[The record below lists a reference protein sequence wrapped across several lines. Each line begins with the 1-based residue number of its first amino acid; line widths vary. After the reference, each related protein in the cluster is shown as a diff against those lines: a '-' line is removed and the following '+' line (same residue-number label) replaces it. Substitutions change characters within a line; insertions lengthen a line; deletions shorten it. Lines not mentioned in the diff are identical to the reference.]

1 VGEKMVYVSIIS
13 VVLVLLF
20 LARLLLVQKEI
31 RRLSAQ
37 LRSYNSRHTDKK
49 VDIALIH
56 KDIEELA
63 GEVNRLIDL
72 RVQENVDKRRV
83 EHELKQA
90 IANISHDLR
99 TPLTSVLGYIQLLDS
114 EELSSEDKKSYLAI
128 TKNRTKQLQSLL
140 TDFFEL
146 SVIDSMDYE
155 LRLERLK
162 LNNLVG
168 EILLSYYEMFRGR
181 QIEPIIQIS
190 DEAMM
195 VNADAKAVTRVIE
208 NLILNAI
215 RHSNGNVAV
224 TLEQH
229 LSSVVLIISNDT
241 ERLTETDVSH
251 FFDRFYK
258 ADQTRSGNNT
268 GLGLSIAQGLMRK
281 MNGEISAELIDN
293 RLYMKCKWPIPS

>member
-1 VGEKMVYVSIIS
+1 MVVVSIIS
-13 VVLVLLF
+13 VVLALLF
-20 LARLLLVQKEI
+20 LTRLLLVQKEI

-37 LRSYNSRHTDKK
+37 LGSYNSRHTDKK

-72 RVQENVDKRRV
+72 RVQENIDKRRV

-114 EELSSEDKKSYLAI
+114 DELSNEDKKSYFAV

-146 SVIDSMDYE
+146 SVIDSTDYE
-155 LRLERLK
+155 LTLERLK
-162 LNNLVG
+162 LNNLVR
-168 EILLSYYEMFRGR
+168 EILLSYYEMFRER
-181 QIEPIIQIS
+181 QIEPIIQIA

-208 NLILNAI
+208 NLIVNAI
-215 RHSNGNVAV
+215 RHSIGNVAV

-229 LSSVVLIISNDT
+229 QSSAVLTISNDT

-258 ADQTRSGNNT
+258 GDQTRSGTNT
-268 GLGLSIAQGLMRK
+268 GLGLSIAQGLMLK

-293 RLYMKCKWPIPS
+293 RLYMKCKWPLPK

>member
-1 VGEKMVYVSIIS
+1 MVYVSIIS

-20 LARLLLVQKEI
+20 LARLLLIKKEI
-31 RRLSAQ
+31 KRLSAQ

-56 KDIEELA
+56 KDFEELA

-72 RVQENVDKRRV
+72 RVQENVDKRRI
-83 EHELKQA
+83 ELELKQA

-114 EELSSEDKKSYLAI
+114 DELSNEDKKSYLAI

-168 EILLSYYEMFRGR
+168 EILLSYYEVFRGR
-181 QIEPIIQIS
+181 QIEPIIQIA
-190 DEAMM
+190 DQAMM
-195 VNADAKAVTRVIE
+195 VNADEKAITRVIE
-208 NLILNAI
+208 NLIVNAI
-215 RHSNGNVAV
+215 RHSSGNVAV
-224 TLEQH
+224 KLEQH
-229 LSSVVLIISNDT
+229 LSSVVLTISNDT

-268 GLGLSIAQGLMRK
+268 GLGLSIAKGLMLK

-293 RLYMKCKWPIPS
+293 RLYMKCKWPLPK

>member
-31 RRLSAQ
+31 RKLSAQ
-37 LRSYNSRHTDKK
+37 LRSYNRRHTDKK

-114 EELSSEDKKSYLAI
+114 DELSNEDKKSYLAI
-128 TKNRTKQLQSLL
+128 TRNRTKQLQTLL

-146 SVIDSMDYE
+146 SVIDSTDYE

-168 EILLSYYEMFRGR
+168 EILLSYYEMFRER
-181 QIEPIIQIS
+181 HIEPIIQIAG
-190 DEAMM
+190 EALM
-195 VNADAKAVTRVIE
+195 VIADAKAVTRVIE
-208 NLILNAI
+208 NLIINAI
-215 RHSNGNVAV
+215 RHSSGNVAV

-229 LSSVVLIISNDT
+229 LTSVVLTISNDT

-258 ADQTRSGNNT
+258 ADQTRSSNNT
-268 GLGLSIAQGLMRK
+268 GLGLSIVQGLMRK

-293 RLYMKCKWPIPS
+293 RLYIKCKWPLAA

>member
-1 VGEKMVYVSIIS
+1 MVYVSIIS
-13 VVLVLLF
+13 VVLALLF

-31 RRLSAQ
+31 RSLSAQ

-63 GEVNRLIDL
+63 VEINQLIDL
-72 RVQENVDKRRV
+72 RVQENIDKRRV

-114 EELSSEDKKSYLAI
+114 DELSNEDKKSYLAI

-146 SVIDSMDYE
+146 SVIDSTDYE
-155 LRLERLK
+155 LKLEKLK

-168 EILLSYYEMFRGR
+168 EILLSYYEMFGGR
-181 QIEPIIQIS
+181 QIEPIIQIA

-208 NLILNAI
+208 NLIVNAI
-215 RHSNGNVAV
+215 RHSTGNVAV

-229 LSSVVLIISNDT
+229 QTLAVLTISNDT
-241 ERLTETDVSH
+241 ERLNETDVSH

-268 GLGLSIAQGLMRK
+268 GLGLSIAQGLMLK
-281 MNGEISAELIDN
+281 MNGEISAEIIDN
-293 RLYMKCKWPIPS
+293 RLYMKCKWPLPK